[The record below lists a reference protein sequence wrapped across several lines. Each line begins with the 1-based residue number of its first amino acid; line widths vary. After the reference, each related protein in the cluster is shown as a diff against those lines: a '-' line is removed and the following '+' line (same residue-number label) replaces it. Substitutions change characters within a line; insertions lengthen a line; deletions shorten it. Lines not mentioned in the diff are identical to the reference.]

1 MPVLITKERTMQ
13 VTVDIDKSIIDT
25 IRRSAELNGVTPTKA
40 QIQEFLEWHVAGI
53 YADFHTEDLDD
64 ITADNFG

>member
-1 MPVLITKERTMQ
+1 MPVLITKERTMK

-40 QIQEFLEWHVAGI
+40 QIQEFLEWHVEGI